1 MIYPKSENSF
11 VLHSNTHSPPMASY
25 FSHLSSPDRDA
36 VDAIV
41 SQAIDLC
48 TLDQVAALNTS
59 HLSDS
64 SLLPTDLES
73 RFRKLKSFPGANPQR
88 PLDQRKENIPR
99 ISNRGESIP
108 KPSIDSNEPAEEK
121 KPPTKAETSSSPPL
135 EPDVD
140 KNLGNPKP
148 TTGFAS
154 SSSSIPLPSPRDS
167 PSPPRR
173 GCCFVFSPRGKERKR
188 GDWGGNDEI
197 LSDVG
202 TFSMKE
208 QQRKLKKALKEQEK
222 ASREAEKMV
231 EWVKQA
237 SARMN
242 VTAVDELLS
251 DDEEE
256 LK

>member
-1 MIYPKSENSF
+1 
-11 VLHSNTHSPPMASY
+11 MASY

-41 SQAIDLC
+41 SQAIDLS
-48 TLDQVAALNTS
+48 TLEQVASLNTS

-64 SLLPTDLES
+64 SLLPSDLES
-73 RFRKLKSFPGANPQR
+73 RFRKLKSFPGANPQQQPR
-88 PLDQRKENIPR
+88 IPPRSLDQRKENIPR
-99 ISNRGESIP
+99 SSNRGECIP
-108 KPSIDSNEPAEEK
+108 KPSIDSDDPEEK
-121 KPPTKAETSSSPPL
+121 KPPKKAETSSSPPL
-135 EPDVD
+135 ESDVEEY
-140 KNLGNPKP
+140 LGNPKP

-154 SSSSIPLPSPRDS
+154 SRDS

-173 GCCFVFSPRGKERKR
+173 GCCFVFSPRGKQKKR
-188 GDWGGNDEI
+188 GDWGGIDEI
-197 LSDVG
+197 LSDTG

-222 ASREAEKMV
+222 ASQEAEKMV

-242 VTAVDELLS
+242 VAAVDELLS
-251 DDEEE
+251 DDEKE